1 VKTETAKCILE
12 AALLTSQKPVSVT
25 ELKKL
30 FDGEFNDRTINILLD
45 DLKNDWNQRGLEL
58 VSVSSGWRFQS
69 KIEYSHYLDKLQSE
83 KNSRYSRA
91 VMETL
96 AIIAYQQP
104 VTRGDIEKIRG
115 VSVSS
120 HIIKILEERDWILP
134 VGQKESIGRPT
145 LFGTSKKFLDDLG
158 LLSLEELPPISNFEI
173 DLDDKFMEIEKENY
187 EGK

>member
-1 VKTETAKCILE
+1 METVKCILE
-12 AALLTSQKPVSVT
+12 TALLTSQKPVSVT

-30 FDGEFNDRTINILLD
+30 FDGEFDHRTLDLLLD
-45 DLKNDWNQRGLEL
+45 ELKNDWSQRGLEL

-69 KIEYSHYLDKLQSE
+69 RTEYSHYLDKLQNE
-83 KNSRYSRA
+83 KPPRYSRA

-115 VSVSS
+115 VAVSS
-120 HIIKILEERDWILP
+120 HIIKILEERNWILA

-145 LFGTSKKFLDDLG
+145 MFGTSKKFLDDLG
-158 LLSLEELPPISNFEI
+158 LLSLEELPTISNFETG
-173 DLDDKFMEIEKENY
+173 LDDGFMEVEKENY